1 MRPPALFLAFPSL
14 DAPTCASPIPRLFAP
29 SPACLFCPGSSFRDL
44 RHRRRGRRG
53 EGRPCEARGPE
64 KNSESEGSRE
74 AVLDATEGGGGVV
87 DGDVPS
93 NLMTQHHLGRLVA
106 AQPWSSRPNKPILLS
121 GLFLFFFFFCHSFF
135 PLPRIF
141 YFNLERGRIFP
152 LSHPMNPRALFFFF
166 LPSHIPQVPRAA
178 WGLPFSV
185 LGCWWRSLSL
195 AGSGRSQRKDRG
207 GAGPAGPLQCGK
219 GRGKE
224 TVGRG

>member
-14 DAPTCASPIPRLFAP
+14 DAPTCVSPIPRLFAP

-44 RHRRRGRRG
+44 RRRRRERRG

-74 AVLDATEGGGGVV
+74 AVLDATGGGGGVV

-121 GLFLFFFFFCHSFF
+121 GLVHFFCHSFF

-141 YFNLERGRIFP
+141 YFNLEAASFP
-152 LSHPMNPRALFFFF
+152 SL
-166 LPSHIPQVPRAA
+166 IP
-178 WGLPFSV
+178 
-185 LGCWWRSLSL
+185 
-195 AGSGRSQRKDRG
+195 
-207 GAGPAGPLQCGK
+207 
-219 GRGKE
+219 
-224 TVGRG
+224 